1 VASLKEEL
9 GVEAVLVKGHSGIFE
24 VSVAGKVVAAK
35 GRSGFPSEQEIVE
48 GVSKALSAQAS

>member
-1 VASLKEEL
+1 MKEEL